1 MCTLVILRRPDHD
14 WPILIA
20 ANRDEM
26 LTRPWLP
33 PARHWPDAPN
43 ITAGRDELAGGSWL
57 GMNNAGIVAGIL
69 NRPGSLGPA
78 GDKKSR
84 GELVIDALRQPS
96 ARAASDEMLHRA
108 AGDYRPF
115 NMVIADR
122 QDAYWLRNLG
132 GDVDGGP
139 GAGVIERF
147 EIAPGMA
154 MLTAHDLNDQSAT
167 RIDLYLPRFRAAAVP
182 NPGANDWAAWQRL
195 LASRDDGGHGL
206 QHAMAIVSPSGFGTG
221 SSSLIGLP
229 RNPATEPVWLFAA
242 GLPGSTPYLPV
253 AL

>member
-1 MCTLVILRRPDHD
+1 MCTLVILRRPDHA

-26 LTRPWLP
+26 LSRPWRP
-33 PARHWPDAPN
+33 PARHWPDAPD
-43 ITAGRDELAGGSWL
+43 IVAGLDELAGGSWL
-57 GMNNAGIVAGIL
+57 GTNQTGVVAGIL

-84 GELVIDALRQPS
+84 GELVIDALRRPT
-96 ARAASDEMLHRA
+96 ARAAADEIVRRA

-122 QDAYWLRNLG
+122 ADAYWLRNLG

-139 GAGVIERF
+139 GAGEIERF
-147 EIAPGMA
+147 DIPPGLA
-154 MLTAHDLNDQSAT
+154 MLTAHDLNDETAA
-167 RIDLYLPRFRAAAVP
+167 RIALYLPRFRAARVP
-182 NPGANDWAAWQRL
+182 DPAAGDWAAWTAL
-195 LASRDDGGHGL
+195 LASRDGGGHGL
-206 QHAMAIVSPSGFGTG
+206 QHAMAIVGASGFGTG
-221 SSSLIGLP
+221 SSSLLGLP
-229 RNPATEPVWLFAA
+229 RDPDTAPVWLFAA

-253 AL
+253 EP